1 VTNSSLLSAGSAIGN
16 HLWQTTVFT
25 AAIGLVTLFLR
36 NNPARIRYSL
46 WLAASVKFLL
56 PFSLLITLGSLLP
69 KSHGIAPSGM
79 YSAMGLAGEP
89 FSELLPAPTRTI
101 ARAPTLRER
110 VVRNLPVGLGTI
122 WICGMGTVVLMWF
135 VRWHKFALTLRRS
148 RAAHT
153 GREVNLLRRVE
164 HLTGRLTPIPVRL
177 SSDPWEPGIFG
188 IWRPI
193 LLWPEQL
200 SARLDDQHIETILA
214 HELMHVR
221 RHDNLTAAL
230 HMLVEAFFWFHP
242 LVWWIE
248 RRMVDE
254 RERACDEAV
263 VELGGKPEAY
273 AESLLKTCRFCVESP
288 LKCVSGI
295 TGAGLNNR
303 IVSIMTMKMIDK
315 LSPGRKLLL
324 FSIGI
329 AAVFAPLVLGEVK
342 AMRGS
347 GVSLVKPLAPPA
359 PQIFPTIAGAQSMP
373 GMSNVAN
380 AAQSSATPRVSPG
393 PQTNAKPQTLPG
405 SPSHLSFEVASI
417 KPSHANSLN
426 ALIKPY
432 TGGDGYTVQNM
443 PVKDM
448 INVIYRV
455 PRRQVIGG
463 PDWISS
469 ERFDIEAKADRAYG
483 LDDLHAMFQNML
495 VERFNLKTHKET
507 KEGPVYDLTIAKS
520 GLKMKH
526 DGTGQYLKIPILP
539 APKGV
544 TGTNVSM
551 QYFCF
556 WLGQMLQN
564 DARPVIDKTGLTK
577 DYDFTLSFAPELPPG
592 VSRDQMPSELLDLP
606 SLFDA
611 LTEQLGL
618 QLTPAKGP
626 VEYYVI
632 DHIEK
637 PSPN

>member
-1 VTNSSLLSAGSAIGN
+1 MTNSFLLSAGSAIGN
-16 HLWQTTVFT
+16 HLWQTTIFT
-25 AAIGLVTLFLR
+25 VAIGLLTLFLR

-56 PFSLLITLGSLLP
+56 PFSLLITLGGVLP
-69 KSHGIAPSGM
+69 KSHGIAPPGI
-79 YSAMGLAGEP
+79 YSAMDLAGEP
-89 FSELLPAPTRTI
+89 FSELLAAGTRSIAP
-101 ARAPTLRER
+101 APTLRQR
-110 VVRNLPVGLGTI
+110 VVRNLPAGLESV
-122 WICGMGTVVLMWF
+122 WICGMGTVLLMWLA
-135 VRWHKFALTLRRS
+135 RWHRFALTLRTS

-153 GREVNLLRRVE
+153 GREVSLLRRLE
-164 HLTGRLTPIPVRL
+164 HATGRLTPIPVRL
-177 SSDPWEPGIFG
+177 SSELWEPGVFG

-200 SARLDDQHIETILA
+200 SARLDDQHIEAILA

-230 HMLVEAFFWFHP
+230 HMLVEAVFWFHP
-242 LVWWIE
+242 LVWWME
-248 RRMVDE
+248 RRMVQE

-263 VELGGKPEAY
+263 VELGGRPEAY

-288 LKCVSGI
+288 LRCVSGV
-295 TGAGLNNR
+295 TGAGLNKR
-303 IVSIMTMKMIDK
+303 IISIMTMKMICK

-329 AAVFAPLVLGEVK
+329 AALAAPLVLGEVR
-342 AMRGS
+342 AMRRP
-347 GVSLVKPLAPPA
+347 GVSPVKPLALPA
-359 PQIFPTIAGAQSMP
+359 PQALSKIAGTQSMP
-373 GMSNVAN
+373 DMANVAN
-380 AAQSSATPRVSPG
+380 AAQSSATPQVSPG
-393 PQTNAKPQTLPG
+393 SPTKVKPQTVPG
-405 SPSHLSFEVASI
+405 TPSRLTFEVASI
-417 KPSHANSLN
+417 KPSHADSLN

-432 TGGDGYTVQNM
+432 PGGDGYTVQNM

-448 INVIYRV
+448 INVIFRV
-455 PRRQVIGG
+455 PKRQVIGG

-469 ERFDIEAKADRAYG
+469 ERFDIEAKADRPYS
-483 LDDLHAMFQNML
+483 LDDLHEMFRNML

-507 KEGPVYDLTIAKS
+507 REGPVYDLSIAKS
-520 GLKMKH
+520 GLKMKP
-526 DGTGQYLKIPILP
+526 DGSGQYLKIPILP
-539 APKGV
+539 APQGV

-551 QYFCF
+551 QYLCF

-564 DARPVIDKTGLTK
+564 DSRPVIDKTGLTK
-577 DYDFTLSFAPELPPG
+577 DYDFTLSFAPQLPPG
-592 VSRDQMPSELLDLP
+592 VSRDQLPPELLDLP

-611 LTEQLGL
+611 LPEQLGL

>member
-1 VTNSSLLSAGSAIGN
+1 MTNSSLLSAGSAIGN
-16 HLWQTTVFT
+16 HLWQTTVFA
-25 AAIGLVTLFLR
+25 AAIGLLTLFLR

-69 KSHGIAPSGM
+69 KSQQIAPPEM
-79 YSAMGLAGEP
+79 YSAIGLAAEP
-89 FSELLPAPTRTI
+89 FSELLPAPAAPI

-110 VVRNLPVGLGTI
+110 VVRNLPVGLESI
-122 WICGMGTVVLMWF
+122 WICGMGTVLVLWF
-135 VRWHKFALTLRRS
+135 VRWHKLALTLRRS

-153 GREVNLLRRVE
+153 GREVDLLRRLE
-164 HLTGRLTPIPVRL
+164 QATGRLTPIPVRL
-177 SSDPWEPGIFG
+177 SSDRWEPGIFG

-200 SARLDDQHIETILA
+200 SARLDDQHIEAILA

-221 RHDNLTAAL
+221 RRDNLTAAL
-230 HMLVEAFFWFHP
+230 HMLVEAVFWFHP
-242 LVWWIE
+242 LVWWME
-248 RRMVDE
+248 RGMVEE

-263 VELGGKPEAY
+263 VELGGTPEAY

-288 LKCVSGI
+288 LRCVSGI
-295 TGAGLNNR
+295 TGAGLNKR

-315 LSPGRKLLL
+315 LSPGRKFLLL
-324 FSIGI
+324 SIGV
-329 AAVFAPLVLGEVK
+329 AAVATPLVLGEVK
-342 AMRGS
+342 AMLGS
-347 GVSLVKPLAPPA
+347 ATLLAPP
-359 PQIFPTIAGAQSMP
+359 Q
-373 GMSNVAN
+373 
-380 AAQSSATPRVSPG
+380 VSPG
-393 PQTNAKPQTLPG
+393 PQTSANAQAVPG
-405 SPSHLSFEVASI
+405 SPSHLTFEVASI
-417 KPSHANSLN
+417 KESHANSLN
-426 ALIKPY
+426 AMIKPY

-469 ERFDIEAKADRAYG
+469 DRFDIEAKADRAYS
-483 LDDLHAMFQNML
+483 LDELHEMFQNML
-495 VERFNLKTHKET
+495 VDRFNLKTHREK

-520 GLKMKH
+520 GLKMKP

-539 APKGV
+539 APKGA

-551 QYFCF
+551 QYLCF

-564 DARPVIDKTGLTK
+564 DGRPVIDKTGLTK
-577 DYDFTLSFAPELPPG
+577 DYDFALSFAPELPPG
-592 VSRDQMPSELLDLP
+592 VSRDQLPPELLDLP

-637 PSPN
+637 PTPN

>member
-1 VTNSSLLSAGSAIGN
+1 
-16 HLWQTTVFT
+16 
-25 AAIGLVTLFLR
+25 
-36 NNPARIRYSL
+36 
-46 WLAASVKFLL
+46 
-56 PFSLLITLGSLLP
+56 
-69 KSHGIAPSGM
+69 
-79 YSAMGLAGEP
+79 
-89 FSELLPAPTRTI
+89 
-101 ARAPTLRER
+101 
-110 VVRNLPVGLGTI
+110 
-122 WICGMGTVVLMWF
+122 MGTVVLLWF
-135 VRWHKFALTLRRS
+135 IRWHKLALTLRRS

-153 GREVNLLRRVE
+153 GREVNLLRRLE
-164 HLTGRLTPIPVRL
+164 QATGRRTPIPVRL
-177 SSDPWEPGIFG
+177 SSDLWEPGIFG

-200 SARLDDQHIETILA
+200 SARLDDQHIEAILA

-230 HMLVEAFFWFHP
+230 HMLVEAVFWFHP
-242 LVWWIE
+242 LVWWME
-248 RRMVDE
+248 RRMVGE

-263 VELGGKPEAY
+263 VELGGRPEAY

-288 LKCVSGI
+288 LRCVSGI
-295 TGAGLNNR
+295 TGAGLNKR

-315 LSPGRKLLL
+315 LSPGRKFLLI
-324 FSIGI
+324 SIGI
-329 AAVFAPLVLGEVK
+329 AAVAAPLVLGEVK
-342 AMRGS
+342 AMRS
-347 GVSLVKPLAPPA
+347 TTLLSKPLAPPA
-359 PQIFPTIAGAQSMP
+359 AQILPTIAGTHPMP
-373 GMSNVAN
+373 GTANVAN
-380 AAQSSATPRVSPG
+380 AAQSSAAPQVSPG
-393 PQTNAKPQTLPG
+393 PQTNAKPQTGPG
-405 SPSHLSFEVASI
+405 SPSHLTFEVASI
-417 KPSHANSLN
+417 KQSHANSLN

-432 TGGDGYTVQNM
+432 AGGDGYTVQNM

-469 ERFDIEAKADRAYG
+469 ERFDIEAKADRAYS
-483 LDDLHAMFQNML
+483 LDDLHEMFRNML

-507 KEGPVYDLTIAKS
+507 REGPVYDLTIAKS
-520 GLKMKH
+520 GLKMKP

-551 QYFCF
+551 QYLCF
-556 WLGQMLQN
+556 WIGQVMQN
-564 DARPVIDKTGLTK
+564 DGRPVIDKTGLTK
-577 DYDFTLSFAPELPPG
+577 DYDFALSFAPELPPG
-592 VSRDQMPSELLDLP
+592 VSRDQVPPELLDLP